1 MSSKWRTVPR
11 RRRGKGDEA
20 DDLGNRKQRMEE
32 LKCEGNS
39 SDLRA
44 ERVPR
49 SVARNEAGDDDEAG
63 EDDGEDGDG
72 DGDCKTRV
80 RAEEQG
86 GEQYSGSRVR
96 GRKQLNDAIRDRNR
110 PL

>member
-1 MSSKWRTVPR
+1 M
-11 RRRGKGDEA
+11 
-20 DDLGNRKQRMEE
+20 DLQ
-32 LKCEGNS
+32 
-39 SDLRA
+39 A

-49 SVARNEAGDDDEAG
+49 SAARNEAGDDDEAG
-63 EDDGEDGDG
+63 EDDG

-86 GEQYSGSRVR
+86 SKQYSGSQVR